1 MRDNICYQ
9 ENHRTE
15 ELSKD
20 GRAYSSKITHPINV
34 QYLFVTKRIK
44 ADKMKIEYWST
55 MDMIGDYPPKPLTR
69 SLLQNPCNII
79 LGIEEVDIIMYNTK
93 AI

>member
-1 MRDNICYQ
+1 M
-9 ENHRTE
+9 
-15 ELSKD
+15 
-20 GRAYSSKITHPINV
+20 THPINV
-34 QYLFVTKRIK
+34 QYLFMTKRIK
-44 ADKMKIEYWST
+44 AEKMKIEYLPA
-55 MDMIGDYPPKPLTR
+55 MDMIGDYSPKQLPR